1 MILYMSDMLHD
12 SDDDVDVDEEDLFF
26 FSSCSSFHT
35 FEDDFLM
42 RFGGKPALYGVDER

>member
-26 FSSCSSFHT
+26 SVLVHLFT
-35 FEDDFLM
+35 RLRMIFL
-42 RFGGKPALYGVDER
+42 